1 MKHENSHKSHGDG
14 HSCCNVNADKSNKG
28 FAIDPVCKMEIDP
41 KTARGGKSTFD
52 SQEFFFCSSGCKSKF
67 DSNPQAYLL
76 KVGDGTSHQGHGSH
90 GVPSDAESILVTDP
104 VCGMKVDPK
113 AAKGGKSSFEGHDYY
128 FCNSKC
134 KTKFDS
140 DPHTYIHK
148 TTETKPISAEDAER
162 IYTCPM
168 HPEIRQKGPGSCPIC
183 GMALEPE
190 DISLEEE
197 ENPELIDFTKR
208 FKVSAFLSV
217 PLLLFAMSDLIP
229 GQPVQMSLPHW
240 VYAGIQFLL
249 ATPVV
254 LWAGLPFFERG
265 WASIKT
271 RNLNMFTLIA
281 IGTGAA
287 YAFSVV
293 ASLFPSI
300 FPESLLA
307 HGGQVPLY
315 YEAASIIIALVLLG
329 QVLELR
335 ARSQTGNAIRSLL
348 GLAAKTARRI
358 DANGSEEDVAIEAI
372 HPGDLLRV
380 RPGEKVPVD
389 GEVTEGRS
397 VIDES
402 MISGEPI
409 PVEKEVGDKVT
420 GATVNTT
427 GSFVMKAT
435 KVGADTL
442 LSQIVKMVS
451 QAQRSRA
458 PIQKLADTVSSYFV
472 PAVVIISILTA
483 LVWYFVGPDPKLTH
497 AFVNA
502 VAVLIIAC
510 PCALGLATPMSIMVG
525 TGKGA
530 THGVLIKNAEALER
544 LEKITTLVVD
554 KTGTLTLGKPKLSE
568 VKTLSG
574 FRESDVLSLA
584 ASLENSSEHP
594 LAEAIVSG
602 AKEKGVEL
610 VTVEDFI
617 SITGRGVAGKI
628 TGRTI
633 LIGNRHLMDDEGVD
647 ASELIQIAK
656 DLQVKGHGAMLVA
669 IDGKPA
675 GVIAVKDPVKESSKP
690 AIQYFHEQGIE
701 VIMLT
706 GDNQNT
712 ANVVAKELGIDRVE
726 ADILPHQKAE
736 IIRKLQAAG
745 KNVAM
750 AGDGINDAPALAES
764 NVGIAMGTGTDV
776 AIESAGVTLVKGDLS
791 GIVRAHRLS
800 QATMKNIRQNL
811 FFAFGYNA
819 LGVPVAAG
827 ILYPAFGLLLS
838 PMLASIAMSLSSV
851 SVIGNS
857 LRLRAVGLDKK

>member
-1 MKHENSHKSHGDG
+1 MKHENSHKHHGDG
-14 HSCCNVNADKSNKG
+14 HSCCNMKADKLNK
-28 FAIDPVCKMEIDP
+28 VL
-41 KTARGGKSTFD
+41 
-52 SQEFFFCSSGCKSKF
+52 SGT
-67 DSNPQAYLL
+67 DN
-76 KVGDGTSHQGHGSH
+76 G
-90 GVPSDAESILVTDP
+90 LVTDP

-113 AAKGGKSSFEGHDYY
+113 TAKGGKSSFAGHDYY

-140 DPHTYIHK
+140 DPHAYIYK
-148 TTETKPISAEDAER
+148 TTETKPISAEDTER

-190 DISLEEE
+190 EISLEEV
-197 ENPELIDFTKR
+197 ENPELIDFTNR

-229 GQPVQMSLPHW
+229 GQPVQMNLPHW
-240 VYAGIQFLL
+240 VYAGVQFLL

-254 LWAGLPFFERG
+254 LWAGFPFFERG
-265 WASIKT
+265 WASIRT

-287 YAFSVV
+287 YSFSVV

-300 FPESLLA
+300 FPENLRA

-315 YEAASIIIALVLLG
+315 YEAASVIITLVLLG

-358 DANGSEEDVAIEAI
+358 NANGSEEDVAIEAI

-389 GEVTEGRS
+389 GEVTDGRS
-397 VIDES
+397 IIDES

-409 PVEKEVGDKVT
+409 PAEKEVGDKVT

-427 GSFVMKAT
+427 GSFIMKAT

-483 LVWYFVGPDPKLTH
+483 LVWFLLGPDPKLTH

-554 KTGTLTLGKPKLSE
+554 KTGTLTLGKPKLSK
-568 VKTLSG
+568 VKVLPG
-574 FRESDVLSLA
+574 FIEADVLSLA

-594 LAEAIVSG
+594 LAEAIISG
-602 AKEKGVEL
+602 AKENGADLTPVEN
-610 VTVEDFI
+610 FI
-617 SITGRGVAGKI
+617 SVTGRGV
-628 TGRTI
+628 TGMIGGRRV
-633 LIGNRHLMDDEGVD
+633 LIGNRRLMDEESVEAG
-647 ASELIQIAK
+647 ELIQIAK
-656 DLQVKGHGAMLVA
+656 DLQVEGHGAMLVA

-675 GVIAVKDPVKESSKP
+675 GVIAVKDPIKESSKP

-712 ANVVAKELGIDRVE
+712 AKVVAKELGIDRVE
-726 ADILPHQKAE
+726 AEILPHQKAE
-736 IIRKLQAAG
+736 VIRKLQTAG
-745 KNVAM
+745 KIVAM

-776 AIESAGVTLVKGDLS
+776 AIESAGITLVKGDLS

-819 LGVPVAAG
+819 LGVPIAAG
-827 ILYPAFGLLLS
+827 VLYPVFGLLLS
-838 PMLASIAMSLSSV
+838 PMLASVAMSLSSV

-857 LRLRAVGLDKK
+857 LRLRTVVLDKQNL